1 MRSSRSQIPFATRV
15 CRMNEMRAIVRS
27 LQGAEAEIEPVGGN
41 GCGHCASGNGCG
53 SGKLSQL
60 FCSSKQRTFKV
71 NNVLNAKVGDE
82 VNVGLPDGVLL
93 RNSILMYVLPL
104 ASMLAAA
111 LLASGIFAEARDGAA
126 LLGAV
131 TGLLA
136 GFLVVRQMTKRS
148 GMQAVVRSVVKAAGS

>member
-1 MRSSRSQIPFATRV
+1 
-15 CRMNEMRAIVRS
+15 MNEMRAIVLS
-27 LQGAEAEIEPVGGN
+27 LHGAEAEITPVGGN

-60 FCSSKQRTFKV
+60 FCSSKPRSFKV
-71 NNVLNAKVGDE
+71 GNAANAQVGDE

-104 ASMLAAA
+104 TFMLVAA
-111 LLASGIFAEARDGAA
+111 LLASGIFAATPDGAA

-131 TGLLA
+131 AGLLA
-136 GFLVVRQMTKRS
+136 GFFVVRQLTKRS
-148 GMQAVVRSVVKAAGS
+148 GMQAVVRSVVSAAGS